1 MEKIIKDFPYYKISS
16 EGKIYSCFKFKTSIP
31 CNTWREVKQI
41 YDKSCGYMIVT
52 LCDGKGLKK
61 NKRVH
66 RLLMEAFIPN
76 PNNYP
81 QINHID
87 GNKLNNS
94 LDNLEWCTAKHNS
107 REAIRL
113 GLCDQRTLDQSVAIE
128 QYSKEGIYIQSFT
141 SLHEAERC
149 TKVAWQNIWKVCN
162 NLRKSAGGYWWKYKE
177 SVTTIPKGS
186 TSKQREAVSILLG

>member
-1 MEKIIKDFPYYKISS
+1 MEKIIKDFPCYKITD
-16 EGKIYSCFKFKTSIP
+16 KAIIYSCFKYKTSIP

-52 LCDGKGLKK
+52 LCDGKGLRK

-66 RLLMEAFIPN
+66 RLLMEAFVPN

-94 LDNLEWCTAKHNS
+94 LENLEWCSAKHNS
-107 REAIRL
+107 QEAIRL
-113 GLCDQRTLDQSVAIE
+113 GLCDQRTLDCSVAIE
-128 QYSKEGIYIQSFT
+128 QYSKEGIFIQEFT
-141 SLHEAERC
+141 SLHEAGRK
-149 TKVAWQNIWKVCN
+149 TGITWQNIWKVCN
-162 NLRKSAGGYWWKYKE
+162 GKRPFAGGYKWKYK
-177 SVTTIPKGS
+177 
-186 TSKQREAVSILLG
+186 